1 MYNIYYA
8 FTPRRNNRHCMY
20 YALSWLLLSVITV
33 TFVYKRRNDSHL
45 KPWFFHV
52 CNLFLHRFFCVS
64 ETLYEF
70 VKYNVTQCFHYI
82 IEKAHQRTLLM
93 SPYLLLL
100 AVCRSSLLVQSWCG
114 RAARRRRQTQA
125 HRSHFM
131 QSWCG
136 RAARR
141 RRQTQAHRSHFMH

>member
-100 AVCRSSLLVQSWCG
+100 AVSLLAP
-114 RAARRRRQTQA
+114 RAIMMWAGCKKTKA
-125 HRSHFM
+125 NTSSPF
-131 QSWCG
+131 SLY
-136 RAARR
+136 ALA
-141 RRQTQAHRSHFMH
+141 TF